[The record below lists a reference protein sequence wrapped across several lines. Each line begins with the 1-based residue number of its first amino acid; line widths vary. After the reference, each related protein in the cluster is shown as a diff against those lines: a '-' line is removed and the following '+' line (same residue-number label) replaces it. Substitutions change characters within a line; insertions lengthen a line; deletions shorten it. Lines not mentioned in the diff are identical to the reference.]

1 LLGSSKKDKYGKSTN
16 VYYTWV
22 DQNYRDFMNKL
33 LTNLE
38 PRKDARHSILVD
50 ELDEFN
56 EISFINNG
64 EVVIGYEINKQ
75 RRYCIHFKNKCVIG
89 AYGITFNKR
98 AAFIYT
104 ALTTVE
110 GFFIRKNNWL
120 DLLSISPEIAF
131 VIKKNVLMDYLCKIR
146 LKVMVNK
153 RKAIEKIQTRH
164 DH

>member
-1 LLGSSKKDKYGKSTN
+1 
-16 VYYTWV
+16 
-22 DQNYRDFMNKL
+22 MNSL
-33 LTNLE
+33 LTHLE
-38 PRKDARHSILVD
+38 PRRDSKHSILVD

-56 EISFINNG
+56 EISFISKG
-64 EVVIGYEINKQ
+64 QVVIGYEINKQ
-75 RRYCIHFKNKCVIG
+75 RRYCIQFNDKCVIG

-104 ALTTVE
+104 ALTHVE
-110 GFFIRKNNWL
+110 GFFIRKQEWL
-120 DLLSISPEIAF
+120 DILQISPEIAF

-164 DH
+164 DHQMIQVSAMKDIYSQ